1 MPSDRIRQGNQRRPA
16 RPLGFQAAKEPPPP
30 SILVAARGSVKGC
43 DIRLFSE
50 PPAKPISA
58 DRPLCGLEVDG
69 LTAEAAQAAQEA
81 GLAFV
86 LFRPSDARA
95 DALVD
100 AELDVALNLD
110 DQLPER
116 DDARLLAALRP
127 ILVVLPAPALPLSL
141 PDLLNLRQTAAL
153 LDAPFALQLPAD
165 VSDGDL
171 RALRDAGLAV
181 ALLDPARPK
190 AVAALRERIAALPEP
205 RRRRESA
212 NLSASVPAPVSD
224 EDFED

>member
-1 MPSDRIRQGNQRRPA
+1 MPSDRIRQGNQRQPA
-16 RPLGFQAAKEPPPP
+16 RPLGFRAAKEPPPP
-30 SILVAARGSVKGC
+30 SILVAVRGPVEGC
-43 DIRLFSE
+43 DIQLFSE
-50 PPAKPISA
+50 PPAEPITA

-69 LTAEAAQAAQEA
+69 LTAEVAQAAQEA

-86 LFRPSDARA
+86 LFRPAAARA
-95 DALVD
+95 DAMVD

-127 ILVVLPAPALPLSL
+127 ILAVLPAPALPLSL
-141 PDLLNLRQTAAL
+141 PDLLNLRQAAAL

-181 ALLDPARPK
+181 VLLDPATPED
-190 AVAALRERIAALPEP
+190 VVALRERIAALPEP
-205 RRRRESA
+205 RRRRDPA
-212 NLSASVPAPVSD
+212 NLRASVPAPVSD